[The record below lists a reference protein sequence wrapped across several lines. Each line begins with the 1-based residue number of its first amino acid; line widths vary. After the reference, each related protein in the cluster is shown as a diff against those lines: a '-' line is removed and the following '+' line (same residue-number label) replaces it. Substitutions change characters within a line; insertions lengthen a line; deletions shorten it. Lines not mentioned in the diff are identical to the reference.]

1 MSGGYYNYKEK
12 LLSSEIF
19 GWETETTEQAIKLNP
34 LKDKEISGIVFDL
47 LNLLQEFDWAIS
59 GDTNMRNYYEEV
71 TKFKD
76 KWLNSEAKDRIRYI
90 IDNSIKDLKEEL
102 YLSFGLPMK
111 EE

>member
-12 LLSSEIF
+12 VLQSDIF
-19 GWETETTEQAIKLNP
+19 GWGIETTEQAIKLNP

-47 LNLLQEFDWAIS
+47 LNLLHEFDSAIS
-59 GDTNMRNYYEEV
+59 GDTNMGNYYEEV

-90 IDNSIKDLKEEL
+90 IDNSIKDLQEEL

>member
-1 MSGGYYNYKEK
+1 MSGGYYNGKEK
-12 LLSSEIF
+12 ILQSDIF
-19 GWETETTEQAIKLNP
+19 GWGTETTEQAIKLNP

-47 LNLLQEFDWAIS
+47 LNLLHEFDLAIS
-59 GDTNMRNYYEEV
+59 GDTNMGNYYEEV

-76 KWLNSEAKDRIRYI
+76 KWLNSEVKDRIRYV